1 MAQGFDR
8 HFDRHGTDSIKWDL
22 TREDELPMFI
32 ADMDFES
39 APAVKERIENRLKH
53 PVYGYTR
60 TPDELIESFIY
71 WFKEEYDFNLE
82 KEWVVPI
89 SGIVPA
95 LAVVSNLGGGSSIT
109 VTPNYH
115 MLLDAPEKAGN
126 KMIKVP
132 LRNDDEY
139 YTFDFDALSKALL
152 PDTKLFYLCN
162 PQNPV
167 GRIYKQ
173 DELEQVSSFAK
184 DNDLIV
190 ISDEIHCELVYDRKH
205 IPFVTVNDQAKEN
218 SISFYAPG
226 KTYNIPGVSLA
237 FAVIPNEFLR
247 KEFNRISYALG
258 HPGVF
263 NIEAGIAAYSQ
274 SKVWRLGLIKYLK
287 ENRDYLKTE
296 LKRRF
301 PDAVFTHTE
310 ATYLQWI
317 KFGKGIDAEFL
328 RKNAKVWLTDGKD
341 FGGEGYV
348 RLNFGCPRD
357 YITEALDRIERVV
370 STGEEKKYG

>member
-1 MAQGFDR
+1 MAKGFDR
-8 HFDRHGTDSIKWDL
+8 FIDRHNTNSIKWDF

-39 APAVKERIENRLKH
+39 APAVKARIEKRLQH
-53 PVYGYTR
+53 PVYGYTK
-60 TPDELIESFIY
+60 TPDELINSFIS
-71 WFKEEYDFNLE
+71 WFKEEYDFDLE

-95 LAVVSNLGGGSSIT
+95 LAVVSNLRGGSSIT

-115 MLLDAPEKAGN
+115 MLLEAPEKAGN
-126 KMIKVP
+126 KMIRVP
-132 LRNDDEY
+132 LRNDNEY

-167 GRIYKQ
+167 GRIYTQK
-173 DELEQVSSFAK
+173 ELQEVSSFAK
-184 DNDLIV
+184 ENDLVV

-205 IPFVTVNDQAKEN
+205 IPFLTVDDYAKEN

-237 FAVIPNEFLR
+237 FAVIPNEWIR
-247 KEFNRISYALG
+247 KEFGRISYALG

-263 NIEAGIAAYSQ
+263 NIEAGIAAYSE
-274 SKVWRLGLIKYLK
+274 SKKWRLELIKYLK
-287 ENRDYLKTE
+287 GNRDYLESE
-296 LKRRF
+296 LKKRF
-301 PDAVFTHTE
+301 PKALFTHTE
-310 ATYLQWI
+310 ATYLQWVN
-317 KFGKGIDAEFL
+317 FGEGIDGDYL
-328 RKNAKVWLTDGKD
+328 RKNAKVWFTDGT
-341 FGGEGYV
+341 
-348 RLNFGCPRD
+348 R
-357 YITEALDRIERVV
+357 
-370 STGEEKKYG
+370 

>member
-1 MAQGFDR
+1 MAKELDRFIDR
-8 HFDRHGTDSIKWDL
+8 HHTNSIKWDY
-22 TREDELPMFI
+22 TNEDELPMFI

-39 APAVKERIENRLKH
+39 APAVKARIEKRLQH
-53 PVYGYTR
+53 PVYGYTK
-60 TPDELIESFIY
+60 TPDELINSFIS
-71 WFKEEYDFNLE
+71 WFKEEYDFDLE

-95 LAVVSNLGGGSSIT
+95 LAVVSNLRGGSSIT

-115 MLLDAPEKAGN
+115 MLLEAPEKAGN
-126 KMIKVP
+126 KMIRVP
-132 LRNDDEY
+132 LRNDNEY

-167 GRIYKQ
+167 GRIYTQK
-173 DELEQVSSFAK
+173 ELKEVSSFAK
-184 DNDLIV
+184 ENDLVV

-205 IPFVTVNDQAKEN
+205 IPFLTVDDYAKEN

-237 FAVIPNEFLR
+237 FAVIPNEWIR
-247 KEFNRISYALG
+247 KEFGRISYALG

-263 NIEAGIAAYSQ
+263 NIEAGIAAYSE
-274 SKVWRLGLIKYLK
+274 SKKWRLELIKYLK
-287 ENRDYLKTE
+287 GNRDYLESE
-296 LKRRF
+296 LKKRF
-301 PDAVFTHTE
+301 PKALFTHTE
-310 ATYLQWI
+310 ATYLQWVN
-317 KFGKGIDAEFL
+317 FGEGIDGDYL
-328 RKNAKVWLTDGKD
+328 RKNAKVWFTDGKS

-348 RLNFGCPRD
+348 RINFGCPRGC
-357 YITEALDRIERVV
+357 ITEALDRIE
-370 STGEEKKYG
+370 SALAAEKERKYG

>member
-1 MAQGFDR
+1 MAKELDRFIDR
-8 HFDRHGTDSIKWDL
+8 HHTNSIKWDY
-22 TREDELPMFI
+22 TNEDELPMFI

-39 APAVKERIENRLKH
+39 APAVKARIEKRLQH
-53 PVYGYTR
+53 PVYGYTK
-60 TPDELIESFIY
+60 TPDELINSFIS
-71 WFKEEYDFNLE
+71 WFKEEYDFDLE

-95 LAVVSNLGGGSSIT
+95 LAVVSNLRGGSSIT

-115 MLLDAPEKAGN
+115 MLLEAPEKAGN
-126 KMIKVP
+126 KMIRVP
-132 LRNDDEY
+132 LRNDNEY

-167 GRIYKQ
+167 GRIYTQK
-173 DELEQVSSFAK
+173 ELQEVSSFAK
-184 DNDLIV
+184 ENDLVV

-205 IPFVTVNDQAKEN
+205 IPFLTVDDYAKEN

-237 FAVIPNEFLR
+237 FAVIPNEWIR
-247 KEFNRISYALG
+247 KEFGRISYALG

-263 NIEAGIAAYSQ
+263 NIEAGIAAYSE
-274 SKVWRLGLIKYLK
+274 SKKWRLELIKYLK
-287 ENRDYLKTE
+287 GNRDYLESE
-296 LKRRF
+296 LKKRF
-301 PDAVFTHTE
+301 PKALFTHTE
-310 ATYLQWI
+310 ATYLQWVN
-317 KFGKGIDAEFL
+317 FGEGIDGDYL
-328 RKNAKVWLTDGKD
+328 RKNAKVWFTDGKS

-348 RLNFGCPRD
+348 RINFGCPRGC
-357 YITEALDRIERVV
+357 ITEALDRIE
-370 STGEEKKYG
+370 SALAAEKERKYG